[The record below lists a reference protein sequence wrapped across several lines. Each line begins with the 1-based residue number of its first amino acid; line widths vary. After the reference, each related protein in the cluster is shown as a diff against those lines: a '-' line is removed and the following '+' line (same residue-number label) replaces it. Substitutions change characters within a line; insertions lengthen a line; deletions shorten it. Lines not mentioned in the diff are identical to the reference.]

1 MCAVNEVWKDINGYV
16 GEYQV
21 SNLGR
26 VKSLP
31 KYMYPNGYPQLRKE
45 KLLKPSCT
53 GKYRNYLA
61 VCLRGKQYRVHRL
74 VAEAF
79 IPNPN
84 NYPMVNHIDK
94 NTLNNQVDNLEWCT
108 NQYNVKYSA
117 KPLSEEHKQKIR
129 MKHIGKHLSEEHKR
143 KISEAGKRRY
153 LSEEER
159 RKTSISTKLV
169 WEKRKNAKSW

>member
-1 MCAVNEVWKDINGYV
+1 M
-16 GEYQV
+16 
-21 SNLGR
+21 
-26 VKSLP
+26 
-31 KYMYPNGYPQLRKE
+31 YMYPKGYPQLRKGRI
-45 KLLKPSCT
+45 LKPART
-53 GKYRNYLA
+53 GKSRNYLTVRLGHEKA
-61 VCLRGKQYRVHRL
+61 YKVHRL

-79 IPNPN
+79 IPNPDNLPMINHKDENTFN
-84 NYPMVNHIDK
+84 NC
-94 NTLNNQVDNLEWCT
+94 VDNLEWCT

-117 KPLSEEHKQKIR
+117 KPLSENHKQKIR

-159 RKTSISTKLV
+159 RKASILTKLV